1 VNLKIKNISRLIQ
14 GKIYEN
20 VLLFLLGNFIINTA
34 VFAENNCFIAKE
46 NGQLIKQE
54 GSCSI
59 QHSPCSTFKIAISLM
74 GYNEGILMDETH
86 PEFPFKE
93 GYVDSFGPFQM
104 DAWKQPQNPTTW
116 VKNSCIW
123 YSQII
128 TQKLDLEKFTKYVK
142 EFQYGNQDVTG
153 DPGKNNGLT
162 NAWLSSSL
170 QISPQEQIEFLEK
183 AVTLKL
189 PVSQKAVNLTS
200 TIFFNETMTNGWKL
214 YAKTGTGF
222 KHNSDGT
229 LDFDHQ
235 IGWFVGWITK
245 NERTIFFAQYIEDN
259 EKMDT
264 LASSRAKALAKER
277 LANDVTKEI
286 E

>member
-1 VNLKIKNISRLIQ
+1 MKNR
-14 GKIYEN
+14 
-20 VLLFLLGNFIINTA
+20 LLFLLGNLIINTV

-46 NGQLIKQE
+46 NGHLIKQE
-54 GSCSI
+54 GSCSV

-74 GYNEGILMDETH
+74 GYNEGILIDETH
-86 PEFPFKE
+86 PEFSFKE
-93 GYVDSFGPFQM
+93 GYVDHFGPFQM
-104 DAWKQPQNPTTW
+104 DAWKQSQNPTTW

-128 TQKLDLEKFTKYVK
+128 TQKLGLEKFTKYVN
-142 EFQYGNQDVTG
+142 EFQYGNQDVAG

-170 QISPQEQIEFLEK
+170 QISPQEQVEFIEK

-189 PVSQKAVNLTS
+189 PVSQKAVDLTS
-200 TIFFNETMTNGWKL
+200 TIFFNETMPNGWKL

-222 KHNSDGT
+222 KYNGDGT

-245 NERTIFFAQYIEDN
+245 KERTIFFAQYIEDN

-264 LASSRAKALAKER
+264 LASSRAKILAKEH
-277 LANDVTKEI
+277 LISAVTKAE
-286 E
+286 